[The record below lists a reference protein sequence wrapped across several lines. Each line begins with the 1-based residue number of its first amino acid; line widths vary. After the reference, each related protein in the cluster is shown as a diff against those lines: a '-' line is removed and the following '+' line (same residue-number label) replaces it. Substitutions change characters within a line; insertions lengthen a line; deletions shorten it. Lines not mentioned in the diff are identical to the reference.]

1 VTLSRTSA
9 VWATLAVALA
19 LSAVH
24 LFAPRIRRRLPLT
37 SQAVTSFGGG
47 VAAAYVFLYLLPR
60 LAEGNQAVAAVL
72 GDKVRSTPLA
82 GLATSLVALLGFVT
96 FYALERVTH
105 RSQRGTAEPTRA
117 VFLVQLA
124 FFAAYSGLMTYTL
137 ATKWQAGALAALLFA
152 IAMGLHIFATR
163 SSSGC
168 NGATLPEEEI
178 DGPEPLDPEVAGGIA
193 RRADQGAPFRPHR
206 G

>member
-9 VWATLAVALA
+9 VWATLGVALA

-47 VAAAYVFLYLLPR
+47 VAATYVFLYLLPR

-124 FFAAYSGLMTYTL
+124 FFAAYSAHRL
-137 ATKWQAGALAALLFA
+137 ARRRRRPARRNSADQHVDRVSRWRDPAERLHRRAAAGAAFQLWLVR
-152 IAMGLHIFATR
+152 GG
-163 SSSGC
+163 SGRLRASADLR
-168 NGATLPEEEI
+168 NG
-178 DGPEPLDPEVAGGIA
+178 
-193 RRADQGAPFRPHR
+193 RR
-206 G
+206 

>member
-9 VWATLAVALA
+9 VWATLRVALA

-37 SQAVTSFGGG
+37 SQAVSSFGGG
-47 VAAAYVFLYLLPR
+47 VAATYVFLYLLPR

-137 ATKWQAGALAALLFA
+137 ATKWQAGALAALCS
-152 IAMGLHIFATR
+152 R
-163 SSSGC
+163 SPWACTSSPPTTC
-168 NGATLPEEEI
+168 WPNISRSA
-178 DGPEPLDPEVAGGIA
+178 
-193 RRADQGAPFRPHR
+193 
-206 G
+206 

>member
-47 VAAAYVFLYLLPR
+47 VAATYVFLYLLPR

-72 GDKVRSTPLA
+72 GDKARSNPLA

-105 RSQRGTAEPTRA
+105 RSQRGTAEPTRP

-124 FFAAYSGLMTYTL
+124 FFAAYSGLVTY
-137 ATKWQAGALAALLFA
+137 
-152 IAMGLHIFATR
+152 R
-163 SSSGC
+163 SRRSGRPARCRRCCSRSPWAYASSPPTTC
-168 NGATLPEEEI
+168 WLNISRSA
-178 DGPEPLDPEVAGGIA
+178 
-193 RRADQGAPFRPHR
+193 
-206 G
+206 